1 MNRFEYGDDL
11 EKEMS
16 TGDYY
21 VFIQGEPIDAKEID
35 DYVTSLK
42 KFVTATTRK
51 NDTWVIIQDTYSLRI
66 DLTEDDMSI
75 LIQGTDIP
83 FSLLFFL
90 TLR

>member
-1 MNRFEYGDDL
+1 MA
-11 EKEMS
+11 

-42 KFVTATTRK
+42 KFVIATTRK
-51 NDTWVIIQDTYSLRI
+51 DDTWVIIQDTYSLRI

-83 FSLLFFL
+83 FSVLFFL
-90 TLR
+90 TLK